1 MENPLIFL
9 YENERGGSLAF
20 RRDSEL
26 WITSVTGLSGVEAG
40 ITEAQGAGQVGA
52 TAMAA
57 SIQPKTLTLNGLLW
71 SSAARRTLLAAV
83 LPGVAARLTM
93 LDGGSRYYLEGI
105 PSKSP
110 EVENSPGPQKFQCSF
125 RCSYPCW
132 RGEEAAAGLAGL
144 TALFSFPRSL
154 AGSWYVS
161 RYSTNAFATVE
172 NAGNMPSDL
181 TVRFAA
187 RARVTNPQLYHL
199 ESGGYLRLNTVLDA
213 GETAEISTVYGRKG
227 ATLTRAG
234 GETENIFRL
243 LDIGSDLSLQALP
256 GLNTYRCSA
265 DEGQAGLDVTILA
278 PKGVW
283 AGV

>member
-9 YENERGGSLAF
+9 YENEQGGSLVF

-26 WITSVTGLSGVEAG
+26 WITSVTGLSGVEASVA
-40 ITEAQGAGQVGA
+40 EAQGVGQVGA
-52 TAMAA
+52 TATAV
-57 SIQPKTLTLNGLLW
+57 SIQPKTLTIDGMLW
-71 SSAARRTLLAAV
+71 NHAARPALLAAV
-83 LPGVAARLTM
+83 LPGVPARLTM
-93 LDGGSRYYLEGI
+93 LDGASRYYLEGI
-105 PSKSP
+105 PTKSP
-110 EVENSPGPQKFQCSF
+110 EVENSAGPQRFQCSF

-144 TALFSFPRSL
+144 TALFSFPASL
-154 AGSWYVS
+154 AGSWYIS

-181 TVRFAA
+181 TVCFAA
-187 RARVTNPQLYHL
+187 RTRVANPELYHL
-199 ESGGYLRLNTVLDA
+199 ESGSYLRLNAVLDT
-213 GETAEISTVYGRKG
+213 GETARISTVYGRKG
-227 ATLTRAG
+227 ATLTRADG
-234 GETENIFRL
+234 TEENIFRL
-243 LDIGSDLSLQALP
+243 LDIGSNLSMQALP
-256 GLNTYRCSA
+256 GQNTYRCSA